1 MPYEQKDGDIA
12 VFKNDKKGNEKAP
25 DFKGT
30 ALINGVKMDVALWS
44 KSNTMFAGSIKEKGA
59 DYTKR
64 EKRPTPENL
73 EDEIPF

>member
-12 VFKNDKKGNEKAP
+12 VFKNDKKGNDKAP

-44 KSNTMFAGSIKEKGA
+44 KSNTMMAGAIKQKGA
-59 DYTKR
+59 GYTKA
-64 EKRPTPENL
+64 EPAPQNDDL
-73 EDEIPF
+73 DQDIPF